1 MYVSGTI
8 LAFQKVEQ
16 LYDEQM
22 TIPQLRQCLGRRSM
36 DVKVAL
42 HSLQFGVDAKGISWG
57 GELA

>member
-42 HSLQFGVDAKGISWG
+42 HSLQFGVDANGIS
-57 GELA
+57 